1 MNIYIKKS
9 NLLLV
14 TDFIRYVNKD
24 INVAVRH
31 CINIYAMA
39 QFYISRILKR
49 PGPHTVRRYNYYT
62 HTYAVF
68 IALICYQMV
77 SS

>member
-1 MNIYIKKS
+1 MNIYIKS

-14 TDFIRYVNKD
+14 TDFIKYVNKD

-31 CINIYAMA
+31 YTTIYAMA
-39 QFYISRILKR
+39 RFYISRSLKR
-49 PGPHTVRRYNYYT
+49 PGPRTVRRYNYYT
-62 HTYAVF
+62 YTYAVF
-68 IALICYQMV
+68 IALIRYQMV